1 MIFYLVIDIIVLLL
15 QITDII
21 SNGFILFAFVRK
33 RTLRQGSSIRLLLY
47 LTLSNVLHALTTLP
61 YSIYLTVSWNSV
73 QIILNPYYTLISGI
87 PNILQMKIDLTLT
100 ICLAIERI
108 LIMGIIVIILTISI
122 LIRLQIIQKRTQ
134 LNRDVYHYDKNKFKK
149 SSDTKMYAEE
159 EKRSHGDKNPEALTS
174 HSSI

>member
-1 MIFYLVIDIIVLLL
+1 MVCSESMEVVSLYAHPDGCSIVIRTSGWKFYRYTHIRMEVLPLYAHP
-15 QITDII
+15 D
-21 SNGFILFAFVRK
+21 
-33 RTLRQGSSIRLLLY
+33 GSSTVIRTSGWKFY
-47 LTLSNVLHALTTLP
+47 PLP

-108 LIMGIIVIILTISI
+108 L
-122 LIRLQIIQKRTQ
+122 KRTQ